1 MTLQLYK
8 LQSHVFDSNISPT
21 FYDLEKKLLN
31 PFAYE
36 VHLWSDN
43 FQHNA
48 LNKVAH
54 EIYLKRDS

>member
-1 MTLQLYK
+1 MTLQVYK
-8 LQSHVFDSNISPT
+8 LQLHVFDSSIPLI
-21 FYDLEKKLLN
+21 FYDLEKKLIN

-54 EIYLKRDS
+54 EKYLKRDS